1 MKALAAT
8 IGRADRALWRVE
20 RWLAGGL
27 FLAMVLV
34 VATSVIHR
42 VFSREEGRLSTLLLN
57 VLQRLGVAADP
68 ATVHGS
74 GSLAINL
81 SLGGLAAVMAARTL
95 KPSGTARELA
105 GVAALIWAGGVGL
118 VAAILALFPNGLVF
132 GPAVALA
139 CMLWVGFLG
148 ASIATYEKRHLALEV
163 ADKIWPAPAQRWVQG
178 VAGLLTAILCALLTA
193 LTAISLSGHHATW
206 TINPL
211 AGRLLPTEIPNW
223 TVFMVLPY
231 TFAVMSLRFTGAG
244 VSRLAGLPP
253 RPGVAAIP
261 GVGDAAPNASA
272 TESNADAGAPSTAEA
287 AR

>member
-1 MKALAAT
+1 MKALAEAL
-8 IGRADRALWRVE
+8 GRVDRALARVE

-42 VFSREEGRLSTLLLN
+42 VFSREEGRLSTLLLG
-57 VLQRLGVAADP
+57 LLKRLGVEADP
-68 ATVHGS
+68 AVVHGT

-81 SLGGLAAVMAARTL
+81 SLGALAATMAARTL
-95 KPSGTARELA
+95 KPDGAARALA

-148 ASIATYEKRHLALEV
+148 ASIATHEKRHLALEV

-178 VAGLLTAILCALLTA
+178 IAGLLTAILCAFLTA
-193 LTAISLSGHHATW
+193 LTAISLSAHHATW

-223 TVFMVLPY
+223 TVFLVLPY
-231 TFAVMSLRFTGAG
+231 TFAVMTMRFAGAG

-253 RPGVAAIP
+253 RPGAAVLP
-261 GVGDAAPNASA
+261 GVSDVEPAQ
-272 TESNADAGAPSTAEA
+272 ADSSTDDSAPSTVEA